1 MGFFEFIISFQSL
14 EKHVHHRY
22 PAPPRAFKT
31 QLCYLLHIIL
41 TSVKASSSAILH
53 TKFLHWV
60 SCTEAKKEMDLILF
74 PVFLRLDLHVQALGK
89 SLSWQHKAIF
99 LNTCIKTEQLL
110 CMAKH
115 FTAD

>member
-60 SCTEAKKEMDLILF
+60 SCTEAKKRDGFNFISCVSEAGFACAGTREESLLATQSH
-74 PVFLRLDLHVQALGK
+74 FLK
-89 SLSWQHKAIF
+89 Y
-99 LNTCIKTEQLL
+99 
-110 CMAKH
+110 MY
-115 FTAD
+115 

>member
-1 MGFFEFIISFQSL
+1 MKFFSKFAYKVSALGEL
-14 EKHVHHRY
+14 HRG
-22 PAPPRAFKT
+22 
-31 QLCYLLHIIL
+31 
-41 TSVKASSSAILH
+41 
-53 TKFLHWV
+53 
-60 SCTEAKKEMDLILF
+60 KKEMDLILF